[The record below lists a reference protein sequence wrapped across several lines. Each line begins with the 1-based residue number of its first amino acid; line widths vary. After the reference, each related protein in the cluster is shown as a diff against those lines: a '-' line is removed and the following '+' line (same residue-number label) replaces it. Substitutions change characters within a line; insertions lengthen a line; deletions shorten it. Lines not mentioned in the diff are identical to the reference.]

1 MTISNETKIGSLTA
15 IAITLLILG
24 VNFLKGK
31 SLGGRDTQYT
41 AAFNDIQGLAKSNPV
56 VINGKEVG
64 SIYETNGG
72 KDMRRINVTM
82 SMKEEVNVPDDS
94 YAVISKSLLGN
105 VQLEIKLGNSSTY
118 KKSGDTLRAVSSGD
132 FLSDAVKKLDPVLLQ
147 VTKSVTTLDTLLNNV
162 NTVFDPHTKN
172 NIRGTMENLNKT
184 TASLAISS
192 ASLQSL
198 LNSQTGAVAK
208 TMDNVNSITG
218 NLKNNNEKLNQTLTN
233 LQTVSDKL
241 ARLDLEKTLTSLDG
255 TINEL
260 KTTLSK
266 ANSDK
271 GSLGLFMN
279 DPKLYNNLNATSNKL
294 NLLLDDVRIHPKR
307 YINVS
312 VFGKKDKNTP
322 LTVPLP
328 DTINAPY
335 LQK

>member
-31 SLGGRDTQYT
+31 SLGGKNTQYT

-64 SIYETNGG
+64 SIYETDGG
-72 KDMRRINVTM
+72 KDMRRINVTV
-82 SMKEEVNVPDDS
+82 SMKEDVNIPDDS
-94 YAVISKSLLGN
+94 YALISKSLLGN
-105 VQLEIKLGNSSTY
+105 VQLEIKLGNSNTF
-118 KKSGDTLRAVSSGD
+118 KKSGDTLKTIGTGD
-132 FLSDAVKKLDPVLLQ
+132 FLTDAVKKLDPVLLQ
-147 VTKSVTTLDTLLNNV
+147 VTKSVTTLDTLLNSV
-162 NTVFDPHTKN
+162 NSVFDPNAKH
-172 NIRGTMENLNKT
+172 NIKSMLENLNKT
-184 TASLAISS
+184 TAALAISS
-192 ASLQSL
+192 ASLQTM
-198 LNSQTGAVAK
+198 LNSQTGAVAQ

-218 NLKNNNEKLNQTLTN
+218 NLKNNNEKLNQTMTN
-233 LQTVSDKL
+233 LQTVSDKI
-241 ARLDLEKTLTSLDG
+241 ARLDLEKTLAGLDG

-271 GSLGLFMN
+271 GTLGLMMN

-294 NLLLDDVRIHPKR
+294 NLLLDDIRVHPKR
-307 YINVS
+307 YISIS

-322 LTVPLP
+322 LMVPLP

-335 LQK
+335 LNQ